1 MEGSQ
6 GFLSN
11 GFAIK
16 GPSQASFEFP
26 LAELM
31 LVSEA
36 SGASHQPGPPLDS
49 NMTHVI
55 TFSLHSSCASGKEWH
70 SHLLLCWHF
79 SQTKIPE
86 DEMHLPGMP
95 EAYMAL

>member
-31 LVSEA
+31 LVSET
-36 SGASHQPGPPLDS
+36 SGVSHQPGPPLDS
-49 NMTHVI
+49 NMIHVI

-95 EAYMAL
+95 EAYVAL